1 MFCAIAVADRRRSST
16 SSSPLP
22 SPAHETP
29 FTLTVQMLPNE
40 VRLSS
45 KNGKPSSP
53 IIKLASKSDDLQEE
67 TDGRGR
73 LVVQSRFKESM
84 QAWTDGLVRQ
94 LHRKK
99 LEVCHACFSGL
110 PYMGSDHLICFNE
123 PSRPWLISSFAL
135 VPKLRQSSTRLFSF
149 DLRKMFGALP
159 FRVLRQWILTQSLI
173 APTSSRCSETK
184 LRPHASRGNRQSSW
198 AACQSPRRTHRRYVS
213 VYRGR

>member
-22 SPAHETP
+22 SPPHETP

-73 LVVQSRFKESM
+73 LVVQSRLKESM

-123 PSRPWLISSFAL
+123 PSRPWLISSFACPEVAPVKHAPIL
-135 VPKLRQSSTRLFSF
+135 FRPSENVRRVTLPSTSAMDSHAIFDRSHVFSLFRDKTQTPCIPGQSS
-149 DLRKMFGALP
+149 
-159 FRVLRQWILTQSLI
+159 I
-173 APTSSRCSETK
+173 
-184 LRPHASRGNRQSSW
+184 
-198 AACQSPRRTHRRYVS
+198 
-213 VYRGR
+213 

>member
-1 MFCAIAVADRRRSST
+1 LFCAIAVADRRRSST

-73 LVVQSRFKESM
+73 LVVQSRLKESM

-123 PSRPWLISSFAL
+123 PSRPWLISCLLLSRSCASQARAYSL
-135 VPKLRQSSTRLFSF
+135 STFGKCSARYPSEYFGNGFSRN
-149 DLRKMFGALP
+149 L
-159 FRVLRQWILTQSLI
+159 
-173 APTSSRCSETK
+173 
-184 LRPHASRGNRQSSW
+184 
-198 AACQSPRRTHRRYVS
+198 
-213 VYRGR
+213 

>member
-73 LVVQSRFKESM
+73 LVVQSRLKESM

-149 DLRKMFGALP
+149 ASENVRRVTLP
-159 FRVLRQWILTQSLI
+159 STSAMDSHAIFDRSHVFSLFRDKTQTPCI
-173 APTSSRCSETK
+173 P
-184 LRPHASRGNRQSSW
+184 GQSSI
-198 AACQSPRRTHRRYVS
+198 
-213 VYRGR
+213 

>member
-1 MFCAIAVADRRRSST
+1 
-16 SSSPLP
+16 
-22 SPAHETP
+22 
-29 FTLTVQMLPNE
+29 
-40 VRLSS
+40 
-45 KNGKPSSP
+45 
-53 IIKLASKSDDLQEE
+53 
-67 TDGRGR
+67 
-73 LVVQSRFKESM
+73 M

-173 APTSSRCSETK
+173 APTSSRCSDLK
-184 LRPHASRGNRQSSW
+184 SRNVPHCYFLSALSPLSSSDSSSVSIRHNNIQTPSQMALHVKRQ
-198 AACQSPRRTHRRYVS
+198 PVF
-213 VYRGR
+213 